1 MEWQRQV
8 RECMRGVRF
17 DKAKKPKFNES
28 QSDNLCRAFLAKLS
42 KFCEFGWP
50 PISGAGGKIKRVSL
64 GREDPLAGER
74 EEYKESAKIILQ
86 RAWKEVYRVIREAEM
101 YLQYCSGPEWWKK
114 ALTLGAAGEAHVVHM
129 HDLLWCVFCLDLSL
143 VYAAD
148 SKEAYYDEVCCRR
161 MGEFGG
167 EMNSP
172 LRIHDEY
179 VDKKQLVSTLNGLW
193 KEYESKNAL
202 AKIMLNNEEENKAR
216 LAKYLAQRLQA
227 WSNLH
232 EAARVT
238 ELTVPEWLRIDPR
251 DLKWKNQTQNVV
263 GMDCDEICEASWLGI
278 KVGVKEISSEGYER
292 FQKKALDLTR
302 LQSPFLVQFF
312 GACLD
317 GDRYY
322 LITEMVSSNLVKLL
336 EEKPSI
342 LLDACLD
349 IMLQISRGMEYL
361 HSQRI
366 MHLDLRPSNV
376 LIEPS
381 CIKDFREEGHGRVKI
396 LNMGMAVSRL
406 NKTKSLLSEFLP
418 STCYSYWMAPEA
430 HGENLKECT
439 YKADVYSFGMICYQ
453 ILTGKQPFED
463 DIPDDKLYASIRQ
476 GQRPVFPS
484 SLCPSLLADYIYKWW
499 DSNPGNR
506 PHFYEISKFL
516 RYMKLLVLRIPSPQ
530 KPNSVW
536 ISCRQFDR
544 EQITK
549 FFEGISADERV
560 TSEEEGLIIRA
571 LDGDFPESF
580 RTRDVYDATKFDVPV
595 ASRRSFSGRFLLR
608 PQGSDIKSLVSLPA
622 YIKKYSYEELHKAT
636 CGFELRL
643 ASFVCSVSI
652 WKAILPDRSHVAVKL
667 YDKGNSESFRNE
679 TTVLSQV
686 HHPNII
692 RLRGVCV
699 GNSKFLMVYDYM
711 AMGSLDKRLFS
722 TPAGKSGHQSHV
734 LNWVMRRRIALGLA
748 RGLAYLHQDCSNK
761 FLNVRIDT
769 NTILLDERFS
779 AKLCGFG
786 LAKPAGY
793 LGPGT
798 QLNSTIQ
805 WQKKTEQEDEEVANI
820 YSFGV
825 VLLEILT
832 GCRCIDTP
840 YSEYYSLH
848 ESVHGIGSRTVMEFV
863 DHRVRNEIEV
873 KEAKNVINLGLW
885 CIVKDPSLR
894 PTMNRAVLVMEGLM
908 DLCAPPLGKVEIL
921 PPPLR
926 SHHFLQSQRANHINN
941 NPANSVLQLPMES
954 LLSTM
959 TEIRRIGE

>member
-1 MEWQRQV
+1 MEWERQV
-8 RECMRGVRF
+8 QECMRGVRF
-17 DKAKKPKFNES
+17 DNLKKPKFNES
-28 QSDNLCRAFLAKLS
+28 QCDNLCRAFLAKLS
-42 KFCEFGWP
+42 KLSVFGWP
-50 PISGAGGKIKRVSL
+50 PISGAGGKIKRISL
-64 GREDPLAGER
+64 GKEEPLTAGR
-74 EEYKESAKIILQ
+74 EECKESAKIILQ
-86 RAWKEVYRVIREAEM
+86 RAWKEVYRVIREGEM
-101 YLQYCSGPEWWKK
+101 YLQHCSGPEWWKK

-143 VYAAD
+143 AYAAD
-148 SKEAYYDEVCCRR
+148 SPEAHYNEVCCRR

-167 EMNSP
+167 EMNGP

-179 VDKKQLVSTLNGLW
+179 VDKKQLASTLNALW
-193 KEYESKNAL
+193 KEYDNRNAL
-202 AKIMLNNEEENKAR
+202 TKIMLNNEEENKAR
-216 LAKYLAQRLQA
+216 LAKYLAQRLQT
-227 WSNLH
+227 WSNVH
-232 EAARVT
+232 EGGRVS
-238 ELTVPEWLRIDPR
+238 ELPEWLRIESR
-251 DLKWKNQTQNVV
+251 DLKRKNQVQNVV
-263 GMDCDEICEASWLGI
+263 GMECDEICEGSWLGI
-278 KVGVKEISSEGYER
+278 KVGVKEISSEDYES
-292 FQKKALDLTR
+292 FQKQALDLTR

-317 GDRYY
+317 GERYY
-322 LITEMVSSNLVKLL
+322 LVTEMVSSSLVKLL

-342 LLDACLD
+342 PLDVCLD

-396 LNMGMAVSRL
+396 LNMGMAVSGL
-406 NKTKSLLSEFLP
+406 NKTKTSVEFLP

-430 HGENLKECT
+430 HGENFKECT

-463 DIPDDKLYASIRQ
+463 DIPDGKLYASIRQ

-499 DSNPGNR
+499 DNNPANR

-516 RYMKLLVLRIPSPQ
+516 RYMKLLVLRITSPE

-536 ISCRQFDR
+536 VSCRQFDR

-549 FFEGISADERV
+549 FFEGMSADERV

-580 RTRDVYDATKFDVPV
+580 RARDANDTTKFDIPV
-595 ASRRSFSGRFLLR
+595 ATRKSLSGRFLLR
-608 PQGSDIKSLVSLPA
+608 PQGSDIKSLVSLPS

-636 CGFELRL
+636 HGFELGL
-643 ASFVCSVSI
+643 AIFVGSFSI

-667 YDKGNSESFRNE
+667 YDKANSESFRNE

-722 TPAGKSGHQSHV
+722 NPAGKSGHQSHV

-748 RGLAYLHQDCSNK
+748 RGLAYLHQDCKNK

-786 LAKPAGY
+786 LAKSAGY
-793 LGPGT
+793 LGPGS
-798 QLNSTIQ
+798 LVSNSIK
-805 WQKKTEQEDEEVANI
+805 WQKKSEQEDEEVANV

-840 YSEYYSLH
+840 YSEYFSLH
-848 ESVHGIGSRTVMEFV
+848 ESVHGIGSRTLMEFV
-863 DHRVRNEIEV
+863 DHRVRNEIDG

-894 PTMNRAVLVMEGLM
+894 PSMSRAVMVMEGLLN
-908 DLCAPPLGKVEIL
+908 LCTPPLGKVEIL

-941 NPANSVLQLPMES
+941 DSANSALQLPMES

-959 TEIRRIGE
+959 ADFRSINR